1 MQWRSLEWISL
12 LGDSL
17 YYLALLSYASK
28 LDNPS
33 LAIMIVTFSE
43 TIPNF
48 FQIMLGVFA
57 DSTRYRTKK
66 FFQSGIVRGII
77 YVCIGLI
84 IFYTNSIYGILLIGV
99 LNSFSDLFGKYV
111 NLCVE
116 PFIKF
121 IVPESKMERALSVNF
136 IVTSSISMFANFL
149 GATLIS
155 FTGIYQLAFINAGTF
170 FVVAIGIQL
179 IRPKL
184 EKIEQQIEVEK
195 HDNLRKVFSH
205 IKESLRDLLK
215 MPEMRTLFFIA
226 AGLNS
231 VAITIV
237 PICTIFLAY
246 YASSRVVSISYSIAL
261 IQGLIMISGIVGSWL
276 GATVL
281 KNLSTRVIL
290 LTSFTGNLLF
300 MLSLF
305 LQQLWVGV
313 FILLFSI
320 LVTSVFNLRF
330 SSDIIRS
337 VPAEKMGTIYG
348 CMDTFFLLV
357 PSVISMIFMGLSS
370 IDLKLYLVTVAGFC
384 TVFII
389 LISRIKVLYK

>member
-1 MQWRSLEWISL
+1 MQWRTLEWVSL

-33 LAIMIVTFSE
+33 LAVMIVTFSE

-48 FQIMLGVFA
+48 SQIILGVFA

-66 FFQSGIVRGII
+66 FFQSGIVRGFLYI
-77 YVCIGLI
+77 CIGLT

-99 LNSFSDLFGKYV
+99 LNSISDLFGKYV
-111 NLCVE
+111 TLCVE

-136 IVTSSISMFANFL
+136 IVTSSISMFAYFL

-155 FTGIYQLAFINAGTF
+155 ITSIYQLAFINAGTF
-170 FVVAIGIQL
+170 FVVAIGVQF

-184 EKIEQQIEVEK
+184 EKIEQQITGDK
-195 HDNLRKVFSH
+195 HDNLNKIFIH
-205 IKESLRDLLK
+205 IKESLKDLLK
-215 MPEMRTLFFIA
+215 MPEMRGLFFIA
-226 AGLNS
+226 TGLNS

-237 PICTIFLAY
+237 PICAIFLAY
-246 YASSRVVSISYSIAL
+246 YPSSRIVNISYSIAFV
-261 IQGLIMISGIVGSWL
+261 QGLIMISGIIGSWL

-290 LTSFTGNLLF
+290 LTSFSGNLLF
-300 MLSLF
+300 VLLLF
-305 LQQLWVGV
+305 LQQLWLGV
-313 FILLFSI
+313 FTLLFSI
-320 LVTSVFNLRF
+320 LITSVFNLRF

-357 PSVISMIFMGLSS
+357 PSVISMIFMGISS
-370 IDLKLYLVTVAGFC
+370 INLNLYIVTVACFCAGF
-384 TVFII
+384 I
-389 LISRIKVLYK
+389 LFVSRIKVLYK